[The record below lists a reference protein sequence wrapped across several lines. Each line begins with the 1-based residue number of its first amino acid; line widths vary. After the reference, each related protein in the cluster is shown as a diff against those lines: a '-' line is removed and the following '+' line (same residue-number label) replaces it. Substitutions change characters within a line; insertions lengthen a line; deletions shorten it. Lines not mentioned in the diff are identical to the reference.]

1 MMIAGCMVPAVR
13 PRCPGEVGG
22 PQFKVAHTGE
32 CLVGGRQGHQLEEIV
47 RINNQIFID
56 S

>member
-1 MMIAGCMVPAVR
+1 MIAGCMVPAAR
-13 PRCPGEVGG
+13 PGCPGEVGG
-22 PQFKVAHTGE
+22 PQFEVADTRE